1 MASSTKIDE
10 IIDPKAFADWEKFL
24 TSLETGQQNM
34 SKMVS
39 EVMDLNKAIQGS
51 ASLKDMQ
58 ANVKA
63 LQDAYDKLDKERAKL
78 VATQDKLAKAEEQ
91 LVKLT
96 AEKARVLK
104 EESQATKEVSDSS
117 EKYTGSLST
126 AVVKGAELKKEIN
139 NDLK

>member
-10 IIDPKAFADWEKFL
+10 IIDPKAFADWERFVK
-24 TSLETGQQNM
+24 SLEIGQQNM

-58 ANVKA
+58 ANVKS
-63 LQDAYDKLDKERAKL
+63 LQEAYDKLDKERTKL

-91 LVKLT
+91 LV
-96 AEKARVLK
+96 
-104 EESQATKEVSDSS
+104 
-117 EKYTGSLST
+117 
-126 AVVKGAELKKEIN
+126 N
-139 NDLK
+139 